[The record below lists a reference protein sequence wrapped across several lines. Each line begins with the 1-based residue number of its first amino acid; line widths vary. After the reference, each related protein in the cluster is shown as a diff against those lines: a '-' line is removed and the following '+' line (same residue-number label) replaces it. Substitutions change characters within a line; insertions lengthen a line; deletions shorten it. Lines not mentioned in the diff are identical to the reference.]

1 MIGKVIL
8 TTSILRILL
17 HIKGRILS
25 PRFPINP
32 ILLFGLLL
40 IDAPTRFSQFFRN
53 VVQTRLRFRL
63 NVLAALPETARYHV
77 LNRVIS
83 PRDRFAFLFIDLGRP
98 WRRSNRRRPS
108 EKLPFYGGKSILGF
122 TVRYDTR
129 RIFTRMIPLLDN
141 SSLGPLVS
149 LLASEFPEKSFTS
162 SFQPVVPPFA
172 WSNLPSPVRPFRISF
187 RVILHNSLI
196 QMFSISINRNL
207 IGQSYFY
214 SIFNSI
220 WSEIRIRK
228 IISANTMRI

>member
-1 MIGKVIL
+1 MIDKVIL

-25 PRFPINP
+25 PRFSINP

-63 NVLAALPETARYHV
+63 NILATLPETARYHV

-83 PRDRFAFLFIDLGRP
+83 PRDWFAFLLIDLGRP
-98 WRRSNRRRPS
+98 WRQSNRRRPS
-108 EKLPFYGGKSILGF
+108 EKLPFYRGKSILGF
-122 TVRYDTR
+122 TMRCDTR
-129 RIFTRMIPLLDN
+129 RIFTRKIPLLDN

-162 SFQPVVPPFA
+162 SFQRVVPPFTR
-172 WSNLPSPVRPFRISF
+172 SNLPSLVR
-187 RVILHNSLI
+187 
-196 QMFSISINRNL
+196 
-207 IGQSYFY
+207 SYFVFPFALFY
-214 SIFNSI
+214 
-220 WSEIRIRK
+220 
-228 IISANTMRI
+228 IIL